1 MALWLAVQTFAKSN
15 HKTQAYMHLKMGNV
29 SALTHVNHMGN
40 LFSGPDE
47 DSICTLG
54 WCLQWKITISA
65 SYWPGI
71 SNQVADKESRQ
82 MVTLAEWKLHTDIFL
97 KICTQFS
104 EALLGRF
111 ICQPSESPTPHIYQL
126 KTWPRGNKYIYFLD
140 KLEEPRE
147 IHFPSFV
154 LIETEQGT
162 VILITPAWQNQ
173 PWFSSLL
180 EIMLELL
187 FLLRSLSTKTCW
199 QIQKVCTIH

>member
-147 IHFPSFV
+147 IHFPSLCADRNRARYSHPDYSCLAEPA
-154 LIETEQGT
+154 LILKFAGNNVGT
-162 VILITPAWQNQ
+162 
-173 PWFSSLL
+173 SLPHP
-180 EIMLELL
+180 
-187 FLLRSLSTKTCW
+187 
-199 QIQKVCTIH
+199 VP